1 MHFQISL
8 SLLELQV
15 IKELLRVRDI
25 AEKPSNRLL
34 LLLLFKKITFHLKP
48 TVLKSLF
55 NKVARLRACNFF
67 AKTVNKPLTIVT
79 KNFMLDVWHGSKY
92 ASESQT

>member
-1 MHFQISL
+1 MRVAGDQRFVVRKRYSWKIF
-8 SLLELQV
+8 EQV
-15 IKELLRVRDI
+15 VTVAYLK
-25 AEKPSNRLL
+25 
-34 LLLLFKKITFHLKP
+34 KKIKFHLKP